1 MLSPLLA
8 SLLLLDRSSASPA
21 AQLPL
26 WSTGVS
32 PRTRTFSPTDYTA
45 VDGFFIQSAPT
56 FNDSDAYDPLSDSFG
71 IIDKSPTRWNR
82 FQDKVDRLN
91 ADSHE
96 HAAYKV
102 FFLARH
108 GQGWHNV
115 AETKYGSKAWDEYW
129 SMQYGDDEITWGPD
143 PVLTPLGIAQAQA
156 VNKAWKEQLRDGV
169 PLPQRLYSSPLSRA
183 ASTLNITWK
192 DILIDQG
199 EVTPLFVEHMR
210 EVMGVHTC
218 ALFGTAT
225 PLSSDQR
232 STKTH
237 LEKVFPDFTF
247 DVPFSEH
254 DQLWSPDWQE
264 SPQQQAL
271 RVQQLLN
278 RIFALDSS
286 QYMSITAHGG
296 FINAFFR
303 VVGHPK
309 VKVSPGGIVPIVVK
323 AVEWVS

>member
-1 MLSPLLA
+1 M
-8 SLLLLDRSSASPA
+8 
-21 AQLPL
+21 
-26 WSTGVS
+26 WVS
-32 PRTRTFSPTDYTA
+32 PSTRAFVPTNYTT

-56 FNDSDAYDPLSDSFG
+56 FNNSDAYDPLNDSFG
-71 IIDKSPTRWNR
+71 LIDKSPRRWSR
-82 FQDKVDRLN
+82 FRDKVDRLN
-91 ADSHE
+91 ADSNE

-115 AETKYGSKAWDEYW
+115 AETKYGTKAWDEYW
-129 SMQYGDDEITWGPD
+129 SMQYGDGEITWGPD
-143 PVLTPLGIAQAQA
+143 AALTPLGIEQAQA
-156 VNKAWKEQLRDGV
+156 VNKAWKEQRRDGV

-199 EVTPLFVEHMR
+199 EVTPMIVEHMR
-210 EVMGVHTC
+210 EVIGLHTC
-218 ALFGTAT
+218 
-225 PLSSDQR
+225 DQR

-237 LEKVFPDFTF
+237 LEKVFPDFAF
-247 DVPFSEH
+247 DVSFSEH

-264 SPQQQAL
+264 SSQQQGL

-278 RIFALDSS
+278 RIFAIDSS
-286 QYMSITAHGG
+286 QYISITAHGG

-303 VVGHPK
+303 VVEHPT
-309 VKVSPGGIVPIVVK
+309 VTVLPGGMIPIVVK
-323 AVEWVS
+323 AVDYPSATNQLLAGGQSIPAPRPTTFPGK